1 MYIIHKKNSKIG
13 VRNMNKKRKIIILF
27 SVIALVC
34 LLVAFGVRLFIVM
47 RISSINKSSRLFFE
61 EEIIKYKEPENP
73 QNFDGVQYDLIWGL
87 HKNLTSDT
95 SFEEYTNDNGVVFFC
110 SSQSNVVEAGSSTE
124 YSTDIEK
131 IVYSSDLEVSLFD
144 PISDLFAKYAI
155 AGKINELSEVNPN
168 GSTLYVVK
176 VEDVTMNII
185 KQGNGAVRI
194 GVISKDKNSII
205 NLNIIDNSNSL
216 SMDDL
221 FDFASRVSF
230 TYEE

>member
-1 MYIIHKKNSKIG
+1 
-13 VRNMNKKRKIIILF
+13 MNKKRKIIILF
-27 SVIALVC
+27 SVIILVC
-34 LLVAFGVRLFIVM
+34 LLVAFAVRLFIVM
-47 RISSINKSSRLFFE
+47 RISSVNESYRLLFE
-61 EEIIKYKEPENP
+61 EKIIEYKEPENP

-87 HKNLTSDT
+87 QKNLTNDT
-95 SFEEYTNDNGVVFFC
+95 SFEEYTNDNGLVFFC
-110 SSQSNVVEAGSSTE
+110 SSQSNVVETGSLTE

-131 IVYSSDLEVSLFD
+131 IIYSSDLEVNLFD
-144 PISDLFAKYAI
+144 PISDLFANYAI

-185 KQGNGAVRI
+185 KQGKGVTRI
-194 GVISKDKNSII
+194 GVISKDKDSII
-205 NLNIIDNSNSL
+205 NLNIIDNLNTL
-216 SMDDL
+216 STDDL

>member
-1 MYIIHKKNSKIG
+1 MCIIRKRNIKVG

-27 SVIALVC
+27 SVIILVC
-34 LLVAFGVRLFIVM
+34 LLVAFAVRLFIVM
-47 RISSINKSSRLFFE
+47 RISSVNESSRLLFE
-61 EEIIKYKEPENP
+61 EKIIEYKEPENP

-87 HKNLTSDT
+87 QKNLTNDT
-95 SFEEYTNDNGVVFFC
+95 SFEEYTNDNGLVFFC
-110 SSQSNVVEAGSSTE
+110 SSQSNVVETGSLTE

-131 IVYSSDLEVSLFD
+131 IIYSSDLEVNLFD
-144 PISDLFAKYAI
+144 PISDLFANYAI

-185 KQGNGAVRI
+185 KQGKGVTRI
-194 GVISKDKNSII
+194 GVISKDKDSII
-205 NLNIIDNSNSL
+205 NLNIIDNLNTL
-216 SMDDL
+216 STDDL